1 MTKKS
6 LTLLL
11 SLLMVL
17 SFVLAACSGGG
28 NSGGNTQ
35 QPNNTGN
42 QGGQTGGA
50 NEGGSNT
57 DEPEPPAEF
66 TIMLPLNVADQ
77 PTDVIKDELER
88 LTNTKLTYNFFP
100 ADTYEEKLSSSFAT
114 NSLPEVVYMKNQAT
128 FIQMREAIRDD
139 QFWEI
144 GPFMSEFENLSKLK
158 EPVLKNTMVD
168 GKLYSLY
175 IGRPL
180 ARQGMIY
187 RKDWAD
193 NLGLEAPKNVDE
205 FFEMLRAF
213 TEDDPDQDGNMTN
226 TIGLTD
232 RNDLVYGAFD
242 TVASWFGVPTNW
254 GEKDGQLQPKF
265 MFEEYIEVMDFFRQ
279 IRDAGYMNQDFAA
292 TSKTDQ
298 VNLLTSGAAGVYV
311 GSMQDI
317 NNLQRDL
324 EKNFPDAELMTHALI
339 EGPNGQ
345 LSTWAIPGYNN
356 VVLFPKSAIKSEDEL
371 RKILAFFDKMM
382 TPEVA
387 NLMFWGIEGTHYTV
401 VDGKVKTVDDGDLLN
416 RDVKGYKDS
425 VIGEAET
432 NGMMQPYHELEGR
445 INAERLILENEKIA
459 IHDPTA
465 SLESQTYTERGLELE
480 EIIKHA
486 TYQYIYRQIERDGF
500 DDAVT
505 QWLNRGGQDIIDEF
519 NASYQ
524 ASK

>member
-11 SLLMVL
+11 SMLMVL

-28 NSGGNTQ
+28 NAGGNEGGGNGQ
-35 QPNNTGN
+35 AGNSGN
-42 QGGQTGGA
+42 QGGTNAGSGDGGA
-50 NEGGSNT
+50 SE
-57 DEPEPPAEF
+57 EPAEF

-77 PTDVIKDELER
+77 PTDIIKNELEK

-114 NSLPEVVYMKNQAT
+114 GSFPEVVYMKNQAT
-128 FIQMREAIRDD
+128 FIQMREAIRDG

-144 GPFMSEFENLSKLK
+144 GPYLPEFENLSKLK
-158 EPVLKNTMVD
+158 EPILRNTMVD

-187 RKDWAD
+187 RQDWAD
-193 NLGLEAPKNVDE
+193 NLGLEPPKNVDE
-205 FFEMLRAF
+205 FYEMLRAF
-213 TEDDPDQDGNMTN
+213 TEDDPDQDGQNN

-254 GEKDGQLQPKF
+254 GEKDGELLPKF
-265 MFEEYIEVMDFFRQ
+265 MFDEYIETMDFFRK
-279 IRDAGYMNQDFAA
+279 IRDNGYMNNDFAA
-292 TSKTDQ
+292 TSKTEQ
-298 VNLLTSGAAGVYV
+298 TNLLVNGTAGVYV
-311 GSMQDI
+311 GSMQDVNSLQADAKA
-317 NNLQRDL
+317 NN
-324 EKNFPDAELMTHALI
+324 PDAVLMTHSLI

-345 LSTWAIPGYNN
+345 LATWAIPGYNN
-356 VVLFPKSAIKSEDEL
+356 VVLFPKSAIESEDEL
-371 RKILAFFDKMM
+371 RQILAFFDKMM

-387 NLMFWGIEGTHYTV
+387 NLMYWGIEGTHYTI
-401 VDGKVKTVDDGDLLN
+401 VDGKVKVVDDNDLIN

-432 NGMMQPYHELEGR
+432 NGMMEPYHDLPGR
-445 INAERLILENEKIA
+445 IRAEELILENEKIA
-459 IHDPTA
+459 VHDPTA
-465 SLESQTYTERGLELE
+465 ALDSATYTERGLELQ
-480 EIIKHA
+480 EIIIRA
-486 TYQYIYRQIERDGF
+486 THQYIYRQIDLDGF
-500 DDAVT
+500 QDAVET
-505 QWLNRGGQDIIDEF
+505 WKNRGGQDIIEEF
-519 NASYQ
+519 NASYRAAQ
-524 ASK
+524 